1 MAGNVRV
8 VLKSVWDDKGVKA
21 ATKSLDIAS
30 KTISTSFKAVG
41 IAAAASAVAI
51 GKIALD
57 SSKAASDLQE
67 STNAVNVAFG
77 EASTAILKIGE
88 SSAESLGLA
97 RTEFNAAAVRFSAF
111 AERIVGQGGDVAG
124 FIGDVTTRAADFAS
138 VFNIDVSEALRVF
151 QSGLAGEAEPL
162 KRFGINLLESEVKA
176 YAMANGIGEVG
187 RELTETEKVQ
197 ARYGLL
203 LQSTAKTQ
211 GDFANTS
218 DGLAN
223 RQRILQAS
231 FTDIQ
236 AEIGTALLPALES
249 ILGVVQE
256 DLLPVFKDVAEDVGP
271 AVADVIEFIA
281 EVFGEA
287 FTEGTELNEA
297 LGELSEAFD
306 LLFGAITGGQR
317 DAKGFSD
324 FLANLVR
331 IVDFLVT
338 SMAALIGGFQGF
350 GYAFDALLRGDFKEF
365 WRFLTTDTIA
375 YAESLVPVETNL
387 DDVGT
392 AGVTAY
398 GHLAQL
404 NGIGLENIRNEMV
417 RTADAAR
424 DLFKGTTF
432 MGAGGTA
439 AWLASMGFGGM
450 GAKTVEETKKKTSS
464 GPSAFERTQ
473 DIIKNA
479 QKQFRDAA
487 KRYRSAVGDAQERYD
502 KAIVN
507 AEKRY
512 SESLTDAEISRDR
525 SLADALKDHNENIAG
540 IQASFAKKQAD
551 IITDSINRLRDAY
564 KSAVRTNVA
573 DLFGTEAVGQSV
585 TNLIGALKDKLTSS
599 RRLVENAS
607 QLAADGFSQT
617 FIEEIVSAGTET
629 GNELASAIME
639 ATPEAR
645 RELRDLFNALER
657 EGNYGMDELSQ
668 TIYDKS
674 GLATDQ
680 LKALYEQTGKD
691 LTTALTQ
698 AEADYV
704 EAQAGILQTFDEAFA
719 SAGKTRDEAFV
730 AAQEQLTESLQ
741 NAAEAYY
748 ESLTDIEEAFRD
760 KIASMKGELGG
771 LERTVQQLLAALDSA
786 KQKSSQTVA
795 PAITS
800 PLPGGGSLTVAP
812 LPLVSQSTSTQIK
825 TQAKPTTVVNLN
837 VKTDQTQSTA
847 QVGQIIA
854 KTLNKYTKVGGVVVG
869 GVGTRYIV

>member
-57 SSKAASDLQE
+57 SAKAASDLQE

-77 EASTAILKIGE
+77 AASESILKIGE

-124 FIGDVTTRAADFAS
+124 FIGDITTRAADFAS

-151 QSGLAGEAEPL
+151 QSGLSGEAEPL

-249 ILGVVQE
+249 ILAVVQE
-256 DLLPVFKDVAEDVGP
+256 DLLPVFKNVAERVGP
-271 AVADVIEFIA
+271 AVADAIEFIA

-287 FTEGTELNEA
+287 FKEGTDLNDA
-297 LGELSEAFD
+297 LGGLSDAFE
-306 LLFGAITGGQR
+306 LLFGAITNGER
-317 DAKGFSD
+317 DAEGFAD

-331 IVDFLVT
+331 IVEFLVT
-338 SMAALIGGFQGF
+338 TLASLIAGFQGV
-350 GYAFDALLRGDFKEF
+350 GYAIDAAKRGDWGEV
-365 WRFLTTDTIA
+365 WRFLTTDTIEFA
-375 YAESLVPVETNL
+375 DSLAVVQSAL
-387 DDVGT
+387 DDT
-392 AGVTAY
+392 AGEVNRFNNLS
-398 GHLAQL
+398 LA
-404 NGIGLENIRNEMV
+404 NIRTE
-417 RTADAAR
+417 
-424 DLFKGTTF
+424 
-432 MGAGGTA
+432 MGATA
-439 AWLASMGFGGM
+439 EV
-450 GAKTVEETKKKTSS
+450 GAKLVDQQKQLYFAMKGITDPDAMTLTPKTTTTTTKTST

-645 RELRDLFNALER
+645 RELRDLFNALEQ
-657 EGNYGMDELSQ
+657 EGNYGMDALSQ

-748 ESLTDIEEAFRD
+748 ESLTDIEEAFRE

-825 TQAKPTTVVNLN
+825 TQAKPTTVINMN

-847 QVGQIIA
+847 QVGKIIA
-854 KTLNKYTKVGGVVVG
+854 KSINKYTNIGGVVIG
-869 GVGTRYIV
+869 GTGSRYIV

>member
-57 SSKAASDLQE
+57 SAKAASDLQE

-77 EASTAILKIGE
+77 AASESILKIGE

-124 FIGDVTTRAADFAS
+124 FIGDITTRAADFAS

-151 QSGLAGEAEPL
+151 QSGLSGEAEPL

-176 YAMANGIGEVG
+176 YAMANGIGEIG

-249 ILGVVQE
+249 ILAVVQE
-256 DLLPVFKDVAEDVGP
+256 DLLPVFKNVAERVGP
-271 AVADVIEFIA
+271 AVADAIEFIA

-287 FTEGTELNEA
+287 FKEGTDLNDA
-297 LGELSEAFD
+297 LGGLSDAFE
-306 LLFGAITGGQR
+306 LLFGAITNGQR
-317 DAKGFSD
+317 DAEGFAD

-331 IVDFLVT
+331 IVEFLVT
-338 SMAALIGGFQGF
+338 TLASLIAGFQGI
-350 GYAFDALLRGDFKEF
+350 GYAIDAAKRGDWGEV
-365 WRFLTTDTIA
+365 WRFLTTDTIEFA
-375 YAESLVPVETNL
+375 DSLTKVDDQLEITSGEIARFNNLRIRPQVDFSDFEAEINRV
-387 DDVGT
+387 D
-392 AGVTAY
+392 
-398 GHLAQL
+398 
-404 NGIGLENIRNEMV
+404 
-417 RTADAAR
+417 
-424 DLFKGTTF
+424 
-432 MGAGGTA
+432 
-439 AWLASMGFGGM
+439 
-450 GAKTVEETKKKTSS
+450 TSS
-464 GPSAFERTQ
+464 LAGIIAASGGSITRRQQQEEPKTPKTGPSAFERTQ

-507 AEKRY
+507 SEKRY

-525 SLADALKDHNENIAG
+525 SLAEALKDHNENIAG

-645 RELRDLFNALER
+645 RELRDLFNALEQ
-657 EGNYGMDELSQ
+657 EGNYGMDALSK

-786 KQKSSQTVA
+786 KQKSAQTVA

-812 LPLVSQSTSTQIK
+812 LPLVSQSTSAQIK